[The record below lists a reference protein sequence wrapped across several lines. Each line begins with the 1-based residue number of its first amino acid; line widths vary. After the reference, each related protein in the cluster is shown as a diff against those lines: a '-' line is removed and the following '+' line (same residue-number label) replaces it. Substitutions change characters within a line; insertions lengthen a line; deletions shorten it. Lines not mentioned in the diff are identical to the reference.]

1 MNDVRQAIGIS
12 FRDLELAVFWKV
24 RVAFIKVM
32 QEILR
37 VLDEIVFELRDQ
49 SRYVVKD
56 IRKGTIATLLGD
68 VEYCRRYYFDR
79 KTAAYVYLLDEALGV
94 GRGRV
99 SPGLAVVAAIQA
111 VIGPSYRAARDAVE
125 SV

>member
-1 MNDVRQAIGIS
+1 MNDIRQTIGIS
-12 FRDLELAVFWKV
+12 FRDPELAMFWKV
-24 RVAFIKVM
+24 RVAFIEVM
-32 QEILR
+32 QETLR
-37 VLDEIVFELRDQ
+37 VLDQIVFELRYQ

-56 IRKGTIATLLGD
+56 IRKGTIATLGGD
-68 VEYCRRYYFDR
+68 VEYYRRDYFDR
-79 KTAAYVYLLDEALGV
+79 KTAGYVYLLDEALGV

>member
-1 MNDVRQAIGIS
+1 M
-12 FRDLELAVFWKV
+12 
-24 RVAFIKVM
+24 
-32 QEILR
+32 
-37 VLDEIVFELRDQ
+37 
-49 SRYVVKD
+49 KD
-56 IRKGTIATLLGD
+56 IRKGTIATLVGD
-68 VEYCRRYYFDR
+68 VEYYRRYYFDR
-79 KTAAYVYLLDEALGV
+79 KTAGYVYLLDEALGV